1 MDNLLYIGAGALLII
16 FIIVCAFAFRKSGG
30 EDIDE
35 MSGTEFEDFAAEIL
49 HRSGIEVLELTKE
62 SGDFGADIIVMLE
75 GERTAVQCKRYARPI
90 GVKAV
95 QEAVSAKDYYKCTRA
110 AVITNSTF
118 TRQARELAAESNVIL
133 WDREDVYNFMNTAAG
148 KSQRRSHGTL
158 KFCRLKE
165 GAESGEPLTIYIN
178 GEAETLL
185 PYKSTILTA
194 DTGRCTICI
203 KHGMRKAAVTVELGA
218 ETRTFAVGIYK
229 NRPFLEEIS

>member
-1 MDNLLYIGAGALLII
+1 MDNLIYIGAGALVII
-16 FIIVCAFAFRKSGG
+16 FLIVCAFAFRKNDA

-49 HRSGIEVLELTKE
+49 HRSGIAVLELTKE
-62 SGDFGADIIVMLE
+62 SGDFGADIIVMYE

-148 KSQRRSHGTL
+148 KSQRKSRGTL
-158 KFCRLKE
+158 KFVRLKE
-165 GAESGEPLTIYIN
+165 GAQSGEPLTIYIN
-178 GEAETLL
+178 GEPEILL
-185 PYKSTILTA
+185 PHKSTILTA
-194 DTGRCTICI
+194 DTGKCTIYI
-203 KHGMRKAAVTVELGA
+203 RHGIRKAAITLDLGT
-218 ETRTFAVGIYK
+218 ETRSFAVGIYK
-229 NRPFLEEIS
+229 NKPFLQETG